1 MTGRGTRQKSGVLL
15 IPNSQ
20 KALWRIRAINESYP
34 VSPCNNNLQA
44 QRKEL
49 AEGDLIMK
57 KKMFSIS
64 VVLIILMTVAAAA
77 KRMLHLSLMS
87 SDNGINSYI
96 LTDSATNR
104 DYIVVESKNGGVA
117 ITPRLK

>member
-1 MTGRGTRQKSGVLL
+1 MPLNKPLP
-15 IPNSQ
+15 I
-20 KALWRIRAINESYP
+20 
-34 VSPCNNNLQA
+34 SPCNNNSQA

-49 AEGDLIMK
+49 AEGDPIMK
-57 KKMFSIS
+57 KKMFVIS
-64 VVLIILMTVAAAA
+64 VVLVILMTVAAAA
-77 KRMLHLSLMS
+77 KGMLHLSLMS